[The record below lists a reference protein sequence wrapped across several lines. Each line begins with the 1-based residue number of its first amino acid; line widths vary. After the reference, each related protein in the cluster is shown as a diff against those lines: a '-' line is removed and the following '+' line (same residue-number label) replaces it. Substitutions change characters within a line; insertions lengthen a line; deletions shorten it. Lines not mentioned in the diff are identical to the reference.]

1 MKSKLTGAAGLAAA
15 FVAGMVVATALGG
28 GMAAVRAKTQGQQI
42 AVQTVMSPTVTDA
55 DIALLRKDI
64 RAMKMQVIGENMSLS
79 DSEAQKFWPIYK
91 HYADDLH
98 EVHNAKYALF
108 KQYAETWATMTD
120 QDALIYVRRSMEAD
134 AEAQALRLKYVPV
147 MNQILPGKKAAT
159 FFQLERRLCLMI
171 DLQLFSQIPLAHA
184 KGSDNVSFDGEDV
197 SSCHSILCC
206 TYSGDLLCPRI
217 ARSPLELRRQGGSKT
232 LGLAGSRVRHVQDG
246 PQPVSDRH
254 PPAEARRPSRA
265 QVRIQGSSAQH
276 C

>member
-1 MKSKLTGAAGLAAA
+1 MKAKMTEAAGLAAA

-28 GMAAVRAKTQGQQI
+28 GKAAVGAKTQGQQI
-42 AVQTVMSPTVTDA
+42 AVQSVMSPTVTEA

-98 EVHNAKYALF
+98 EVHNTKYALF

-120 QDALIYVRRSMEAD
+120 QDALIYVRHSMEAD

-147 MNQILPGKKAAT
+147 VSQILPGKKTAT

-171 DLQLFSQIPLAHA
+171 DLQLYSQIPLAHV
-184 KGSDNVSFDGEDV
+184 KES
-197 SSCHSILCC
+197 
-206 TYSGDLLCPRI
+206 
-217 ARSPLELRRQGGSKT
+217 
-232 LGLAGSRVRHVQDG
+232 GSR
-246 PQPVSDRH
+246 
-254 PPAEARRPSRA
+254 
-265 QVRIQGSSAQH
+265 
-276 C
+276 